1 MYNILIV
8 YNTWLVTRSQF
19 INNILSYVAPWE
31 YNRALDE
38 AVDAVLVDLWRI
50 FYVRGAVRKKDNR
63 RC

>member
-8 YNTWLVTRSQF
+8 YNTWLVTCSQF
-19 INNILSYVAPWE
+19 INNKLSYVVPWE